1 MYLAARPSTLRTYA
15 GYFLSAQP
23 KLLID
28 SMLVNKPLCL
38 MNSLKCPMS
47 WRDVN
52 MFDSRWPSSFQG
64 ATHLNSP
71 DLTASRKHLRAHSLW
86 LFCSWWS
93 WVWYGSCT
101 LNLAKS
107 SVIAS
112 LGVGVARL
120 PPIEALKAGLV
131 LAQVRTRRRRR

>member
-1 MYLAARPSTLRTYA
+1 MMTCVCSRFVKAVPPICGPTVFHAYGVLDLSFPVSASIMYLAARPSTLRTYA

-28 SMLVNKPLCL
+28 STLVYKPLCL

-86 LFCSWWS
+86 LSARGGA
-93 WVWYGSCT
+93 GS
-101 LNLAKS
+101 
-107 SVIAS
+107 
-112 LGVGVARL
+112 GMAR
-120 PPIEALKAGLV
+120 A
-131 LAQVRTRRRRR
+131 R